1 MWYVFT
7 VTAEPA
13 LRFRLDPKTR
23 RLLDRLRDER
33 HVNISSWARKH
44 IQNALRVE
52 FPEEFQDQEDRP
64 EETAGETPEPPP
76 PEPLPLPIPGWRPRK
91 IDGDKAGKDEWGAAL
106 KEPDVAQLPKD
117 LLGIQITVT
126 TATGKSWTG
135 TIEEVV
141 SRSEDLVVVRYSQSE
156 AD

>member
-23 RLLDRLRDER
+23 RVLDRLRDER

-44 IQNALRVE
+44 IQDALRAEFPDE
-52 FPEEFQDQEDRP
+52 FPEAAD
-64 EETAGETPEPPP
+64 ETPETPT

-91 IDGDKAGKDEWGAAL
+91 IDEGKAGKDEWGAAL
-106 KEPDVAQLPKD
+106 KEPDVAQLPKE

-126 TATGKSWTG
+126 TASGKSWTG

-141 SRSEDLVVVRYSQSE
+141 SRSEDLVVVRYSQSK

>member
-44 IQNALRVE
+44 IQDALRAEFPDE
-52 FPEEFQDQEDRP
+52 FPE
-64 EETAGETPEPPP
+64 TADETPEPQA
-76 PEPLPLPIPGWRPRK
+76 PEPQQQPIPGWRPRK
-91 IDGDKAGKDEWGAAL
+91 IGKDKAGKDEWGAAL
-106 KEPDVAQLPKD
+106 KEPDVARLPKE
-117 LLGIQITVT
+117 LHGIQITVT
-126 TATGKSWTG
+126 AATTGKSWTG

-141 SRSEDLVVVRYSQSE
+141 SRSEDLVVVRLFAKRS
-156 AD
+156 